1 MSEPKK
7 VDRRK
12 FIYAGLGAVAL
23 IAIGAAAYV
32 AMNPPVVTVTTSTTV
47 PTTSVVTTTVPTT
60 SVVTTTSVATTTVPT
75 TSVVTTTKT
84 LIKEEIT
91 CIGHSVFWPL
101 FGQGELLENFAKETG
116 ITVNYI
122 SCGHTDLREK
132 VITQWLAGGSEYDAI
147 IWSTTNLAKEYT
159 QYMEPLDNYIER
171 DKKEMEYDDIYP
183 SLIKIGSKDG
193 HVYEMPLRTGTNI
206 LFYRKDLFEQYGL
219 ATPVKT
225 WDEYLEVAKQL
236 TLDLNKDGTPDIYG
250 AGVYGDSVYAYDAS
264 MDFIYG
270 FGGHVLEEF
279 EPGKWRCVLNSPE
292 AIEGIQYYVDLY
304 QKYKVCPPGTPQT
317 NNEKLITAMQQELV
331 ATAIMYAPYAVN
343 VNDPSKSK
351 VPGKVGYQPRPVKKG
366 MAFPGLNW
374 ASCWGILIN
383 KQSKKKNAAWEFI
396 KFLTS
401 KSSDMYMALRGNGP
415 IRASTFNSSEFREKF
430 GLQWVET
437 FSAQLAKSV
446 PPCDVAGTPTEIRD
460 LMGREI
466 NAAITGQK
474 SVKEVMDGL
483 TQKINDIL
491 KARDYQV

>member
-1 MSEPKK
+1 MGQEPKK
-7 VDRRK
+7 VDRRN
-12 FIYAGLGAVAL
+12 FLYAGLGAIAL
-23 IAIGAAAYV
+23 VAIGAAAYI
-32 AMNPPVVTVTTSTTV
+32 AMNPPVVTQTTTTV
-47 PTTSVVTTTVPTT
+47 ITQPTTTIVTQPTTITTTVPTT
-60 SVVTTTSVATTTVPT
+60 SVVTTTA
-75 TSVVTTTKT
+75 TKT
-84 LIKEEIT
+84 IIKEEIT

-101 FGQGELLENFAKETG
+101 FGQGELLETFAKDTG

-159 QYMEPLDNYIER
+159 KYMEPLDSYIDR
-171 DKKEMEYDDIYP
+171 DKHLMDYDDIYP
-183 SLIKIGSKDG
+183 SLIKIGSKEG

-206 LFYRKDLFEQYGL
+206 LFYRKDLFEQLGINV
-219 ATPVKT
+219 PIKS
-225 WDEYLEVAKQL
+225 WDEYLEMAKKL
-236 TLDLNKDGTPDIYG
+236 TLDINKDGSPDIYG
-250 AGVYGDSVYAYDAS
+250 AGVYGDAVYAYDAS

-279 EPGKWRCVLNSPE
+279 EPGKWKCVLNSPQ

-304 QKYKVCPPGTPQT
+304 QKHKVCPPGTPQT

-331 ATAIMYAPYAVN
+331 STAIMYAPYAVN

-351 VPGKVGYQPRPVKKG
+351 VSGKVGYQPRPTKAG
-366 MAFPGLNW
+366 MSFPGLNW

-383 KQSKKKNAAWEFI
+383 KASKKKEAAWEFI

-401 KSSDMYMALRGNGP
+401 KASDMYMALRGNGP
-415 IRASTFNSSEFREKF
+415 IRASTFNSSQFREKF
-430 GLQWVET
+430 GTQWVET
-437 FSAQLAKSV
+437 FSAQLEKSV

-474 SVKEVMDGL
+474 SVKETMEGL
-483 TQKINDIL
+483 TEKINEIL
-491 KARDYQV
+491 KARNYEI